1 MAKAKDLTGQRFGRL
16 TVLELA
22 EPYITPGGKKSR
34 RWRCR
39 CDCGNEIIVPQN
51 VLVSKTGTRSCG
63 CARRERTRAAAQDM
77 TGQRFGRLT
86 VLAPADLPKARAN
99 GLRMG
104 WRCRCDC
111 GREIITTRNDLLSG
125 RKLSCGCLR
134 AEAAT
139 QRVAVDVGHYAGTTI
154 SAIRADRPANR
165 NSKSGVKGVYW
176 SEREQRWIAKIT
188 VQRKQITL
196 GRYITMED
204 AAAARKAAEEKYF
217 APIIAD
223 YEETNKNKKGG
234 D

>member
-1 MAKAKDLTGQRFGRL
+1 MTGQRFGRL

-77 TGQRFGRLT
+77 MGQRFGRLT

-154 SAIRADRPANR
+154 SAIRADRHCIGDLAV
-165 NSKSGVKGVYW
+165 SAEKG
-176 SEREQRWIAKIT
+176 EFNI
-188 VQRKQITL
+188 
-196 GRYITMED
+196 
-204 AAAARKAAEEKYF
+204 
-217 APIIAD
+217 IIAD
-223 YEETNKNKKGG
+223 WALTLWGG
-234 D
+234 RFFVLGAQKIAD